1 MLKLSHDQIKEIG
14 ASSLNGVTEFGEIKG
29 LSGVKLE
36 NDGSIADV
44 TPTID
49 AVTKISAETSAM
61 VEKFFKGNVLNNINS
76 LTVKSGSLSDVK
88 YENDKN
94 GNLTG
99 SYTSF
104 GMTNSAVANVLDHIK
119 SNFKLESY
127 DGQALRNAQA
137 ISLVTN
143 LSFSRPT
150 TFEMVLFPRLH
161 LEGENTTLDFIKKV
175 PIMFNNF
182 NRAADK
188 IQTNFRDDYYS
199 IPLAMWTEDLIK
211 SNSIRIM
218 HILQPVGNAQVA
230 SDREKH
236 LLKDLAREATFK
248 NTAVKVAPISIKIE
262 GTNDYNKVDVINLSS
277 LDYSLTERRT
287 DRDTLNNQIS
297 VKNFFVKITAGGQ
310 SVFYKLDATNKIG
323 NMFSPVAENSDH
335 QLRMANAIKF
345 PVTLSE
351 LKAYNPQTNKND
363 ADPHADFKAAVS
375 TLNAQ
380 SVIQVVPN
388 LHIDFAGGMLSVE
401 SASSYFVDSD
411 QAVAAAVQVELVGFE
426 IDSTLANLN
435 LREIGQLLGFVELK
449 FGYQIEYKDPV
460 SVQGTI
466 ADLGKGNNDDFNNA
480 IDLGTMVNAQS
491 AVHAV
496 KTFLSHFEYLSSSA
510 LTAIN
515 NKVLNPVERTV
526 AVAYLK
532 PYVCSVAH
540 DVSTTNSLNSTSL
553 LEDIKSN
560 IMNRIIVE
568 ADKMY
573 TSSKYNNAFA
583 VTVGQNQR
591 PCVAIVTSN
600 NVAKYLG
607 VTGDGEGSFQAKE
620 LTPNLDYIIVTV
632 PANDEDMNKEF
643 YESIFLTFVDPRSIS
658 NGTTT
663 DVCPVSFGFT
673 LYKNMMTL
681 EFQRS
686 AQESVK
692 YLTAFPCYRHIAQL
706 PIMVKL
712 NVTGLPTIMSSK
724 VSLLVS
730 NSMFAN
736 QGGQVTII

>member
-1 MLKLSHDQIKEIG
+1 MLKLTNDDILKIG
-14 ASSLNGVTEFGEIKG
+14 AASLNGSTEFGEIKG
-29 LSGVKLE
+29 LGSIKLE
-36 NDGSIADV
+36 DDGSISNAAHNNDV
-44 TPTID
+44 ING
-49 AVTKISAETSAM
+49 M
-61 VEKFFKGNVLNNINS
+61 VEQINSQVKNFLNGNGIEGVEKLAKSSGTVGNVRFEDD
-76 LTVKSGSLSDVK
+76 GSK
-88 YENDKN
+88 
-94 GNLTG
+94 GITG

-104 GMTNSAVANVLDHIK
+104 GRTNASVQNVLNHIK
-119 SNFKLESY
+119 TNFKMEAY

-182 NRAADK
+182 NRTSDK

-199 IPLAMWTEDLIK
+199 IPLAMWTEELIK
-211 SNSIRIM
+211 SNSIKIM
-218 HILQPVGNAQVA
+218 HILNPVGNDQVKT
-230 SDREKH
+230 DREKH
-236 LLKDLAREATFK
+236 LVADLARETKFK
-248 NTAVKVAPISIKIE
+248 GAAVNVAPISIMKN
-262 GTNDYNKVDVINLSS
+262 GTTDFNSVDIINLSS

-297 VKNFFVKITAGGQ
+297 VKSFFVKITAGGE
-310 SVFYKLDATNKIG
+310 SINYKLDATNKIG
-323 NMFSPVAENSDH
+323 NMFSPAAETGDH
-335 QLRMANAIKF
+335 QLRMANSIKF
-345 PVTLSE
+345 PIVLKDA
-351 LKAYNPQTNKND
+351 KAYNPQTNKND
-363 ADPHADFKAAVS
+363 ASPAEAFVNAVS
-375 TLNAQ
+375 TLDSQ
-380 SVIQVVPN
+380 TVIQVAPN
-388 LHIDFAGGMLSVE
+388 FFIDFAGGMLNVE
-401 SASSYFVDSD
+401 GANCYFVDAS
-411 QAVAAAVQVELVGFE
+411 QVVAAGVSIELVGFE
-426 IDSTLANLN
+426 IEATLANLN
-435 LREIGQLLGFVELK
+435 LREIGQLLGFAELK

-510 LTAIN
+510 MSALNTR
-515 NKVLNPVERTV
+515 VLNPVERTV
-526 AVAYLK
+526 ATAYLL
-532 PYVCSVAH
+532 PYVTTISH
-540 DVSTTNSLNSTSL
+540 DVSTTNSLSSTDL
-553 LEDIKSN
+553 REDIKNN

-583 VTVGQNQR
+583 VTVGQNTK

-607 VTGDGEGSFQAKE
+607 VTGDGEGSFQPKE

-632 PANDEDMNKEF
+632 PANDTDMNKSF
-643 YESIFLTFVDPRSIS
+643 YESLYLTFVDPRSIA

-712 NVTGLPTIMSSK
+712 DVTGLPSLMSSK
-724 VSLLVS
+724 VSMLVE
-730 NSMFAN
+730 NAMFVS
-736 QGGQVTII
+736 QGTTTIK